1 MLIKATIGEVRAV
14 IAAVNDIR
22 RFIRER
28 SERSANALTG
38 LWTNEGDVIG
48 PIPSHYIDLELLVE
62 DSKVSGIVRSN
73 ATRGRTSLPNGS
85 LLGRKRWGKIV
96 GEIVDV
102 RRGHVVKFGDI
113 TLQLKGE
120 KLLWSAESIQGG
132 VLPESATL
140 LKFEEADE
148 DDEDD

>member
-1 MLIKATIGEVRAV
+1 MLIKATIDEVRAV

-28 SERSANALTG
+28 SERRANALTG

-73 ATRGRTSLPNGS
+73 TTRGRTSLPNGS
-85 LLGRKRWGKIV
+85 VLGRKRWGKLV
-96 GEIVDV
+96 AEVVDV
-102 RRGHVVKFGDI
+102 RRGRLVKFGDI
-113 TLQLKGE
+113 TLKLKGE
-120 KLLWSAESIQGG
+120 RLLWSAKNLHGDF
-132 VLPESATL
+132 LPKSTTL
-140 LKFEEADE
+140 WKLEDVDE
-148 DDEDD
+148 DD